1 MIVVKAKKKILTCR
15 KMIPALP
22 KTISKAS
29 CVIAVDSSSG
39 CLCAPVRRMTSAV
52 EVQMRSVMKTPDIA
66 TKPCIAGSFT
76 SAIA

>member
-15 KMIPALP
+15 KMIPTFP

-29 CVIAVDSSSG
+29 CVIAVDSSPLRV
-39 CLCAPVRRMTSAV
+39 CTPVRRITSAV

-66 TKPCIAGSFT
+66 TKPCIAGSLT
-76 SAIA
+76 SAMA